1 MKRDLFHMV
10 HQLTLPRNSMKN
22 IFDIYE
28 GILDKDNRQT
38 VGANVEETVKQEI
51 HDYIKKH
58 YLPTKFVILNEK
70 DKDGRYLVNVFNSI
84 YPNDGLESI
93 TNGKFV
99 FNKVNESCSFMNAPI
114 KNLDGCPR
122 IVKGCFFVS
131 DCEELESLKGGPD
144 SVGEDYHCNYCI
156 SLKSFEGMT
165 QKIGGAIRAAFCTDV
180 ESLYGV
186 PKTVKGDF
194 DIHGCCSIKSLYG
207 FPKTVKGDVCASSD
221 NFDYY
226 DIDSVCKVGGEIYM
240 C

>member
-1 MKRDLFHMV
+1 MID
-10 HQLTLPRNSMKN
+10 

-28 GILDKDNRQT
+28 SILDKENRQT
-38 VGANVEETVKQEI
+38 VGNNMSETIKQEI
-51 HDYIKKH
+51 LDYISK
-58 YLPTKFVILNEK
+58 YYIPTKVVILDEK
-70 DKDGRYLVNVFNSI
+70 DKNGRYLVNIMNSL

-93 TNGKFV
+93 TNGQFV
-99 FNKVNESCSFMNAPI
+99 FNKVNGDCSFMNAPI

-131 DCEELESLKGGPD
+131 DCEELESLMGGPD

-165 QKIGGAIRAAFCTDV
+165 QKIGGAIRASFCTDV
-180 ESLYGV
+180 DSLKGL

-194 DIHGCCSIKSLYG
+194 DIHGCCSLKSLYG
-207 FPKTVKGDVCASSD
+207 FPKTVKGDVCVSLD
-221 NFDYY
+221 KFDLY
-226 DIDSVCKVGGEIYM
+226 DIQEVCKVGGEIYI